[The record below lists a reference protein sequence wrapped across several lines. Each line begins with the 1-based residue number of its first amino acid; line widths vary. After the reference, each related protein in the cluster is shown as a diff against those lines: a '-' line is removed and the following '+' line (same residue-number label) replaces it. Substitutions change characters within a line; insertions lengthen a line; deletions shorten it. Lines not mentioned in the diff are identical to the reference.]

1 MLLDKLDGII
11 KIEFISK
18 NPRNCTPKII
28 LNGYPLS
35 CTILYMAKSATFL
48 RLFVDLCNS
57 DALGNAIIVLT
68 F

>member
-48 RLFVDLCNS
+48 CL
-57 DALGNAIIVLT
+57 
-68 F
+68 